1 MNQALLPFINLI
13 IKNYFRMLFL
23 VSLISKTIFPNS
35 VQSYIA
41 SFLKSTGISKIV
53 FETLSINLSVIYF
66 VFYLI
71 LQLLEVSILYYS
83 FVQEKIFEKL
93 ITLTITF
100 FLCIS
105 VFAYMFNIP
114 GDCGCF
120 GEVIEFSNNIYK
132 VIFNLVN
139 LIIVV
144 TYIVINKKIKRTH

>member
-1 MNQALLPFINLI
+1 MNQAFLLFINLI

-53 FETLSINLSVIYF
+53 FETLSINLSIIYF

-71 LQLLEVSILYYS
+71 LQILEVSILYYS

-105 VFAYMFNIP
+105 VFAYMLSIP

-139 LIIVV
+139 LIIVI
-144 TYIVINKKIKRTH
+144 TYIIINKKIKRTH